1 MALWTLTDKTILI
14 VDDFAEMRSLMRSMV
29 AAFGAR
35 NIEVAANGED
45 AVAALESSRFDI
57 ILCDYNLGD
66 GKDGQQVLEE
76 AHHRNLLPC
85 STTFV
90 LVTAEST
97 SQMVMGALEHQPDGY
112 IAKPVTK
119 TVLQVRLKKLLAKKD
134 SLGDINKAL
143 DLKQFDRVIE
153 LCDRQLENPCKYRS
167 ELLRIKSDVLI
178 KTGVYDQAG
187 ALCEAIL
194 AERELPWAMF
204 DLGRIHFHRQQYR
217 EAADI
222 FSRVI
227 ERSDAFVCA
236 YDWLARAQ
244 ELIGDPALAQ
254 KTLMDAIGKS
264 SKSLLRLRA
273 LANVAD
279 RNEDLEVTEQARR
292 KAIRVGKTSVL
303 REPDDYTGLAKTLIR
318 KDSAK
323 DALKVI
329 ESVKYAFRDDPVA
342 ELEAAAVGS
351 QVYSA
356 LGNDKASEAMLET
369 AIDLASKHPALV
381 SANAGM
387 DLVQACLNHDRKAE
401 ANEYVR
407 NVVMNNH
414 DNADVLE
421 KIIRMYGDI
430 GELQEINEL
439 IDRTQAEIVR
449 INNEGVELLKGG
461 KIAESI
467 ELFSKAA
474 KGMPRNPIINLNA
487 AQSLITMMKES
498 QPTKSALEET
508 LSYIRAAGSNETH
521 KERQSRLL
529 AACRELSVCL

>member
-1 MALWTLTDKTILI
+1 
-14 VDDFAEMRSLMRSMV
+14 
-29 AAFGAR
+29 
-35 NIEVAANGED
+35 
-45 AVAALESSRFDI
+45 
-57 ILCDYNLGD
+57 
-66 GKDGQQVLEE
+66 
-76 AHHRNLLPC
+76 
-85 STTFV
+85 
-90 LVTAEST
+90 
-97 SQMVMGALEHQPDGY
+97 
-112 IAKPVTK
+112 
-119 TVLQVRLKKLLAKKD
+119 
-134 SLGDINKAL
+134 
-143 DLKQFDRVIE
+143 
-153 LCDRQLENPCKYRS
+153 
-167 ELLRIKSDVLI
+167 
-178 KTGVYDQAG
+178 
-187 ALCEAIL
+187 
-194 AERELPWAMF
+194 
-204 DLGRIHFHRQQYR
+204 
-217 EAADI
+217 
-222 FSRVI
+222 
-227 ERSDAFVCA
+227 
-236 YDWLARAQ
+236 
-244 ELIGDPALAQ
+244 
-254 KTLMDAIGKS
+254 
-264 SKSLLRLRA
+264 
-273 LANVAD
+273 
-279 RNEDLEVTEQARR
+279 
-292 KAIRVGKTSVL
+292 
-303 REPDDYTGLAKTLIR
+303 
-318 KDSAK
+318 
-323 DALKVI
+323 LKVI

-487 AQSLITMMKES
+487 AQSLITMMKAS

-508 LSYIRAAGSNETH
+508 LSYIRAAGSNEAH
-521 KERQSRLL
+521 KERQTRLL

>member
-29 AAFGAR
+29 AAFGAQHV
-35 NIEVAANGED
+35 EVAANGED
-45 AVAALESSRFDI
+45 AVAALEARRFDI

-76 AHHRNLLPC
+76 AHHRNLLPR

-134 SLGDINKAL
+134 SLSDINKAL
-143 DLKQFDRVIE
+143 DLKQFDRVVE
-153 LCDRQLENPCKYRS
+153 LCDRQLESQCKYRS

-187 ALCEAIL
+187 ALCEAII

-204 DLGRIHFHRQQYR
+204 DVGRIHFHRQQYR
-217 EAADI
+217 EAADV

-254 KTLMDAIGKS
+254 RTLMDAIGKS

-303 REPDDYTGLAKTLIR
+303 REPGDYTGLAKTL
-318 KDSAK
+318 K

-329 ESVKYAFRDDPVA
+329 ESVKYAFRDDPLA

-356 LGNDKASEAMLET
+356 LGNDKASATVLET
-369 AIDLASKHPALV
+369 AIGLASKHPELV
-381 SANAGM
+381 SADAGM
-387 DLVQACLNHDRKAE
+387 DLVQACLNHERKTE
-401 ANEYVR
+401 ANEYAR
-407 NVVMNNH
+407 NVVRNNH
-414 DNADVLE
+414 DNAEVLE
-421 KIIRMYGDI
+421 KITRMYGDI

-439 IDRTQAEIVR
+439 IDTTQAEIVR

-467 ELFSKAA
+467 ELFSRAA

-487 AQSLITMMKES
+487 AQSLITMMKAS

-508 LSYIRAAGSNETH
+508 LSYIRAAGANEAH
-521 KERQSRLL
+521 AERQTRLL